1 MAVRPT
7 VIYGLD
13 TKKEKG
19 GAGGAKIFID
29 VDQDGAVLEMSVS
42 DGHFGETAD
51 MVLHVQRRDTGYTGQ
66 RMLEIGR
73 SWKKRN
79 TMDKICGCREG
90 REMRML
96 GMGCFTVATS
106 KGSSQNMKKKK
117 AAMHRMKS
125 YSLLMKKFNTHINM
139 LLQLKLKVIIWLI
152 VA

>member
-1 MAVRPT
+1 MIYDRRKVVRVKGKVYKVAVRPT

-66 RMLEIGR
+66 RML
-73 SWKKRN
+73 
-79 TMDKICGCREG
+79 
-90 REMRML
+90 
-96 GMGCFTVATS
+96 
-106 KGSSQNMKKKK
+106 
-117 AAMHRMKS
+117 
-125 YSLLMKKFNTHINM
+125 
-139 LLQLKLKVIIWLI
+139 KLEKEEDLWM
-152 VA
+152 